1 MTKSKRIFNDDVGF
15 GLLMATP
22 WVLPNLVLLR
32 LYLLGDMSG
41 FWHGLEFTIALVV
54 ITVVLGIWDARA
66 DARQYNVISNYN
78 EQAYQFLFSGCMSG
92 IAILAL
98 LGIFEDVSRWL
109 DIVNAALL
117 MGLVPWAVTLST
129 LNSKLYDWLYKYFHR
144 RWENEHNSSFQGY
157 YGS

>member
-1 MTKSKRIFNDDVGF
+1 MTEQKKIFIDDIGF
-15 GLLMATP
+15 GLLMAIP

-32 LYLLGDMSG
+32 LYILGDMSG

-54 ITVVLGIWDARA
+54 VTVVLGVWDARA
-66 DARQYNVISNYN
+66 DARQYNVIGNYN
-78 EQAYQFLFSGCMSG
+78 EQAYQLLFSGCMSG
-92 IAILAL
+92 IGVLAL

-117 MGLVPWAVTLST
+117 IGLVPWAVTLSKF
-129 LNSKLYDWLYKYFHR
+129 NDWMYKKLYKYFHR
-144 RWENEHNSSFQGY
+144 RWENENSSSFQGY

>member
-41 FWHGLEFTIALVV
+41 FWYGIELVIALVV
-54 ITVVLGIWDARA
+54 ITVVLGVWDARA
-66 DARQYNVISNYN
+66 DARQYNVVSNYN
-78 EQAYQFLFSGCMSG
+78 EQAYQFLFSGCMSAISVASLLF
-92 IAILAL
+92 IA
-98 LGIFEDVSRWL
+98 ENWSRWL

-117 MGLVPWAVTLST
+117 MGLVPWAVTLSKF
-129 LNSKLYDWLYKYFHR
+129 NDWVYRKLTAFFHK
-144 RWENEHNSSFQGY
+144 RWEEERSSSFHGY
-157 YGS
+157 YGT

>member
-41 FWHGLEFTIALVV
+41 FWHGLEFTIVLVV
-54 ITVVLGIWDARA
+54 IIVVLGIWDARA

-117 MGLVPWAVTLST
+117 MGLVPWAVTLSS

>member
-1 MTKSKRIFNDDVGF
+1 
-15 GLLMATP
+15 MATP

-32 LYLLGDMSG
+32 LYLVDDMSG
-41 FWHGLEFTIALVV
+41 FWHGLEFTIVLVV

-117 MGLVPWAVTLST
+117 MGLVPWAVTLSS

-144 RWENEHNSSFQGY
+144 HWENENSSSFQGY

>member
-15 GLLMATP
+15 GLLMAAP

-32 LYLLGDMSG
+32 LYLIGDMSG
-41 FWHGLEFTIALVV
+41 FWHGIELAATLIVV
-54 ITVVLGIWDARA
+54 TAVLGVWDARA
-66 DARQYNVISNYN
+66 DARQYNVITNLN
-78 EQAYQFLFSGCMSG
+78 EQAYQFLFSSCMSG
-92 IAILAL
+92 IGVLAL
-98 LGIFEDVSRWL
+98 FGIFEDVSRWL

-117 MGLVPWAVTLST
+117 MGLVPWAVTLSS
-129 LNSKLYDWLYKYFHR
+129 LNSKLYDRLYKYFHR